1 MFGPKDLKCSLPAYC
16 GCYALRLAGSS
27 ELCSHFKGIICY
39 FLLAGR
45 CSPTSR
51 KIGLIMSNSFLGRQM
66 PSLWTPTPILFFL
79 NLDFIVQHDVVW
91 YGIFFWLVR
100 PAVIALSSPLSLW
113 PLSLL
118 SSRAVSEVLG
128 FWKFGRAVQQKAKHP
143 SVINIV

>member
-1 MFGPKDLKCSLPAYC
+1 MFPSSLLWMLCFKASRQLRTMQSLQGNHLLLPA
-16 GCYALRLAGSS
+16 GRQVFT
-27 ELCSHFKGIICY
+27 HFQENRTHHVKQ
-39 FLLAGR
+39 
-45 CSPTSR
+45 
-51 KIGLIMSNSFLGRQM
+51 FLGKTNAIT
-66 PSLWTPTPILFFL
+66 LNTHTILLFL